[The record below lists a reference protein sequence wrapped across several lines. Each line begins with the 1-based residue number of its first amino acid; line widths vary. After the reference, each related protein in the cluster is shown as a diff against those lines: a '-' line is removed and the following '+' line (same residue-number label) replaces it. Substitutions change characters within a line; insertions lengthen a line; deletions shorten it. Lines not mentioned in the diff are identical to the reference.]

1 MPEGAFR
8 GALHR
13 IAILLLVTFCQVAVS
28 WRLKVQPL
36 LFSTRACSSSRLH
49 YLVADDHFTK
59 EEEYVD
65 PYADLF
71 NLSAPIQAD
80 VEPIAVA
87 ETSIIPVDS
96 NAKPVRARFHARRNA
111 RPEFWNDDLEEIYQS
126 AEAMEDDPDRQ
137 EFFEEVKDVIETNK
151 GIAL

>member
-1 MPEGAFR
+1 MPEGVFR

-13 IAILLLVTFCQVAVS
+13 VALLVLVAFCQVAVS

-36 LFSTRACSSSRLH
+36 LKASVSRLN